1 MIDLLLN
8 VLWKTVGCFLV
19 KFIYPWHVQRY
30 RPRKFYCHT
39 NKFCDKASKDKL
51 IKTKKVPISFKT
63 NQNKNGQVQKGEN
76 LEKFKFEVYYSV
88 HILGNS
94 IW

>member
-1 MIDLLLN
+1 MYKDTDRENFTVILTNSVTKQARINWLKLRRYLL
-8 VLWKTVGCFLV
+8 VLR
-19 KFIYPWHVQRY
+19 Q
-30 RPRKFYCHT
+30 
-39 NKFCDKASKDKL
+39 
-51 IKTKKVPISFKT
+51 IKI
-63 NQNKNGQVQKGEN
+63 KNGQVQKGEN